1 MLDMTTLARSIIHT
15 PKLTPTQAAIIDRN
29 KRFADTIRATAQRV
43 PINDAMEILKQQL
56 RDANDRAATAE
67 AVLAEATQRIDDLI
81 HSKQML
87 EIQISRLVAEND
99 ALQKARGINPSIASI
114 VDTVAE
120 HYGTRRE
127 LILSNQ
133 RYAEIMRP
141 RHVAVYI
148 ACQVVTN
155 LSLTEIGRVF
165 KRDHS
170 SMIHA
175 RDKIIRAMEADPIFA
190 ETVNMLLG
198 KIRGAQ

>member
-1 MLDMTTLARSIIHT
+1 MSDVLHHERA
-15 PKLTPTQAAIIDRN
+15 TPTQAAVIGRH
-29 KRFADTIRATAQRV
+29 KRFLETIRTTAQRV
-43 PINDAMEILKQQL
+43 PINDAMEILKQKL
-56 RDANDRAATAE
+56 KDANERAATAE
-67 AVLAEATQRIDDLI
+67 AVISEMTQRMDEII
-81 HSKQML
+81 ASKQML
-87 EIQISRLVAEND
+87 EIQNARLVAEND